1 MNDRIVLG
9 IESAI
14 GGGSLCM
21 TNNGREI
28 DSWVGNGNVSRAEDI
43 LPNIDRLA
51 RANSLDLRSVDR
63 IIVSIGPGSFTGI
76 KVGIATVLGLR
87 ASLRTTCVGISAL
100 EALSLITVDE
110 NAVTAVPMGRGGI
123 CVQSFRKQVPDTEPR
138 LIYDR
143 ELVCIGIEAIGKL
156 VLHGSLFD
164 RERFPEAVDAG
175 FNVASHLCAAID
187 SKFISNDIRPLF
199 VDRKSSNI

>member
-1 MNDRIVLG
+1 LNDRIVLG

-14 GGGSLCM
+14 GGGSLCI

-28 DSWVGNGNVSRAEDI
+28 DSWVGDGNVSRAEDI
-43 LPNIDRLA
+43 LPNIDRLN
-51 RANSLDLRSVDR
+51 RANSLDLRSFDR

-87 ASLRTTCVGISAL
+87 ASLGTTCVGISAL

-110 NAVTAVPMGRGGI
+110 NAVIAVPMGRGGI
-123 CVQSFRKQVPDTEPR
+123 CVQSFRKGISNSEPR
-138 LIYDR
+138 LIDHR
-143 ELVCIGIEAIGKL
+143 ELIRIGSETIGKL

-164 RERFPEAVDAG
+164 EERFPNAVDAG

-187 SKFISNDIRPLF
+187 SKFISNDLRPLF